1 MEDLPDNK
9 APERHT
15 VTAEGASV
23 FTRFS
28 FQVGRLRAYEWL
40 SRNDITP
47 AHMCLWHR
55 ALKERHGFTMEMFV
69 FLLTI
74 LPCVA
79 PKTLF
84 NPPEGSESSLRFA
97 VIGDWGG
104 LPLPPY
110 HTKQEAHV
118 AAELG
123 RTVANWGADFILS
136 VGDNFYY
143 DGVKNVTDP
152 RFKWLVEVEV
162 KTPMDS
168 HKNSVNGKF
177 PDLYYDLSFKIPDT
191 NASVRLLMLDT
202 IVLCGNSDDFHE
214 DQPMVAANPKMANIQ
229 LDWLIK
235 KLETAKDDY
244 VLVVGHYPVWSIA
257 EHGPTHCL
265 LHHVEPLL
273 KKYKV
278 TAYLSG
284 HDHNMQ
290 YLQDDSGIG
299 YVLSGAGNFMENS
312 RKHEAAVPMGYLRF
326 FLGEGE
332 PMGSFAYI
340 KITAKKMDI
349 TYIQSG
355 GKSLFQTTLHP
366 RQL

>member
-1 MEDLPDNK
+1 M
-9 APERHT
+9 
-15 VTAEGASV
+15 
-23 FTRFS
+23 
-28 FQVGRLRAYEWL
+28 
-40 SRNDITP
+40 
-47 AHMCLWHR
+47 
-55 ALKERHGFTMEMFV
+55 

-79 PKTLF
+79 PKTLS
-84 NPPEGSESSLRFA
+84 NPLEGSESSLRFA

-152 RFKWLVEVEV
+152 RFKSTFE
-162 KTPMDS
+162 
-168 HKNSVNGKF
+168 SVFLAESLRKVPWYIVAGNHDHYGNVTAQIEYSKISSRWKF

>member
-1 MEDLPDNK
+1 M
-9 APERHT
+9 
-15 VTAEGASV
+15 
-23 FTRFS
+23 
-28 FQVGRLRAYEWL
+28 W
-40 SRNDITP
+40 
-47 AHMCLWHR
+47 
-55 ALKERHGFTMEMFV
+55 FTMEMFV

-79 PKTLF
+79 PKTLS
-84 NPPEGSESSLRFA
+84 NPPEDSKSSLRFA

-110 HTKQEAHV
+110 HTKQETYV

-123 RTVANWGADFILS
+123 KTVANWGADFILS

-143 DGVKNVTDP
+143 EGVKDVTDP
-152 RFKWLVEVEV
+152 RFKSTFE
-162 KTPMDS
+162 
-168 HKNSVNGKF
+168 SVFAAESLRNIPWYIIAGNHDHYGNVTAQIEYSKISPRWKY
-177 PDLYYDLSFKIPDT
+177 PDLYYDLSFKIPAT

-202 IVLCGNSDDFHE
+202 VVLCGNSDDFHG
-214 DQPMVAANPKMANIQ
+214 DQPMFAENPKLANIQ
-229 LDWLIK
+229 LEWLKK
-235 KLETAKDDY
+235 KLETAKEDY
-244 VLVVGHYPVWSIA
+244 LLVVGHYPVWSIA

-265 LHHVEPLL
+265 LHNVDPLL

-290 YLQDDSGIG
+290 YLQDDDGIG

-312 RKHEAAVPMGYLRF
+312 RKHEAEVPMGYLRF

-340 KITAKKMDI
+340 KITAKEMNI

-366 RQL
+366 REL